1 MPVVPTTAYSQ
12 AKDALTRA
20 RNGGRAGLQP
30 RQTNV
35 GAKRL
40 PMRSFTRSK

>member
-12 AKDALTRA
+12 VKDALNLA

-30 RQTNV
+30 CQKKV

-40 PMRSFTRSK
+40 PMRSLTRSK